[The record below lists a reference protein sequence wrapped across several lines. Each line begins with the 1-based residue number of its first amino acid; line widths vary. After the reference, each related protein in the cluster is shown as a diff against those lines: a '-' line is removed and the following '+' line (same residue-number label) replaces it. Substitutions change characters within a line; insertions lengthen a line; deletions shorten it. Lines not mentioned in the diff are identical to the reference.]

1 MFLSVTTGTT
11 QNYSQNGSSV
21 EPVLR
26 FGVFISQN
34 STNSFEY
41 AGFIPSLE
49 IGFETVNN
57 CSSVLTRE
65 DGEKYRITYDIRDA
79 KVSEIDVRRFIVL
92 VITGDT
98 NVTHGCEKM

>member
-1 MFLSVTTGTT
+1 MFYLLLQVFLLVTTGTT

-34 STNSFEY
+34 SANSFEY

-65 DGEKYRITYDIRDA
+65 DGKKYRITYDIRDA
-79 KVSEIDVRRFIVL
+79 KVSEIDVRRFYS
-92 VITGDT
+92 TGH
-98 NVTHGCEKM
+98 HGRY

>member
-1 MFLSVTTGTT
+1 MFYLLLQVFLLVTTGTT

-34 STNSFEY
+34 SANSFEY

-65 DGEKYRITYDIRDA
+65 DGKKYRITYDIRDA
-79 KVSEIDVRRFIVL
+79 KVSEIDVR
-92 VITGDT
+92 
-98 NVTHGCEKM
+98 